1 MKAYLFGSIF
11 YEKDIEYN
19 KILLKGIRQAWPGI
33 DIYAPQEAPF
43 NDKRTCADT
52 KDIFIGDYNRLKET
66 DLLIG
71 CLDGD
76 IPPIGSVTEAGIFCE
91 MAQHDP
97 SKHIVVLHTD
107 TRDAYKTASQEKYYD
122 LQDNQCH
129 SQFNYFNLFTA
140 GVIESCGVI
149 VGTKEQLFEYVSEL
163 YNGYLRN
170 NHYPGIYL
178 ITNRINNKQYI
189 GYGKDVLDR
198 LNNHRWVSTT
208 NPQVI
213 DQAIQK
219 YGIENFTFE
228 ILEKCQE
235 GELQEKEKYWCN
247 EVFNCSTYTPNG
259 YNVAPAGGAFACK
272 GKIISSYTLNGK
284 LIKTYP
290 SILAA
295 ARELKCNPHAITQA
309 LDKNNRTCNDML
321 WNTSLEQECLPYEKL
336 PHGDYKSVDVYDK
349 DGNFIN
355 TYPSLSLAAQ
365 AHNVNLCRASACYND
380 PGHNKTNDLYFI
392 PAGQELKINL
402 NKIVKKI
409 YCYDKRTRKYVDE
422 FNSLKEA
429 GDKLS
434 IDPSSIGKVAK
445 GQGYYCHNY
454 IWSYLKY
461 EQIPADYRNINQE
474 YWDKINMT
482 TK

>member
-52 KDIFIGDYNRLKET
+52 TAIFQGDYNRLKET

-76 IPPIGSVTEAGIFCE
+76 IPPIGSVTEAGLFCE

-97 SKHIVVLHTD
+97 NKHIIVLHTD
-107 TRDAYKTASQEKYYD
+107 TRDGYKTASIEKYYD

-129 SQFNYFNLFTA
+129 SQMNYFNLFTA
-140 GVIESCGVI
+140 GVIESCGAI
-149 VGTKEQLFEYVSEL
+149 VGTKEQLFEYVNQL
-163 YNGYLRN
+163 YNNYLRD

-198 LNNHRWVSTT
+198 LNSHRWVSST
-208 NPQVI
+208 NPQAI
-213 DQAIQK
+213 DEAIQK

-228 ILEKCQE
+228 ILEKCE
-235 GELQEKEKYWCN
+235 SELILPEREKYWCN
-247 EVFNCSTYTPNG
+247 DVFNCTTYVPYG
-259 YNVAPAGGAFACK
+259 YNVAPAGGAYQNH
-272 GKIISSYTLNGK
+272 GKIISSYTLEGN

-295 ARELKCNPHAITQA
+295 AREFKCNPHTISQA
-309 LDKNNRTCNDML
+309 LDQNNKTSNNML
-321 WNTSLEQECLPYEKL
+321 WCTGFSAYCKAYTKL
-336 PHGDYKSVDVYDK
+336 PHGDSKAVDVYDK
-349 DGNFIN
+349 KGNFIH
-355 TYPSLSLAAQ
+355 TYPSLSAA
-365 AHNVNLCRASACYND
+365 AKIHNVNLNRASASYND
-380 PGHNKTNDLYFI
+380 PGHNKAGGLYFV
-392 PAGQELKINL
+392 PAGLKLNITL
-402 NKIVKKI
+402 NKISKTI
-409 YCYDKRTRKYVDE
+409 YYYNKQNRKYIGSFESAAVA
-422 FNSLKEA
+422 SKELNLDA
-429 GDKLS
+429 
-434 IDPSSIGKVAK
+434 SSIGKTAK
-445 GQGYYCHNY
+445 GKRYYCGDY
-454 IWSYLKY
+454 IWSYMKFDNI
-461 EQIPADYRNINQE
+461 IPADYKILNQE
-474 YWDKINMT
+474 YWENNK
-482 TK
+482 